1 MSTAAARGPATDRK
15 SELLAILARTAIAE
29 RSAPVSLRQF
39 AIKAGVS
46 EPTLRHY
53 FTDRQGVVIAIIAY
67 FADGARDWLERSA
80 EPGASLQE
88 AVAGY
93 AALAMEGSSSNVFAQ
108 AHAFAFVESIH
119 DREVARAYLER
130 IIEPSLTALERRL
143 APGVDPGADNPERV
157 RHSAIFLYAPV
168 LVAVLHQ
175 RLLAGEDTRP
185 LDMADFFDDLT
196 RLFTDGFKPPGKG

>member
-1 MSTAAARGPATDRK
+1 MRSAAAGGPATDRR

-80 EPGASLQE
+80 QPGADLAE
-88 AVAGY
+88 AVSGY
-93 AALAMEGSSSNVFAQ
+93 GALALEGSSSNVFAQ

-119 DREVARAYLER
+119 DRVVARAYLDT
-130 IIEPSLTALERRL
+130 IIEPSLQALERRL
-143 APGVDPGADNPERV
+143 GPGVDPGGQDAERV

-175 RLLAGEDTRP
+175 RLLGGDQIRP
-185 LDMADFFDDLT
+185 LDMTRFFDDLT
-196 RLFTDGFKPPGKG
+196 RLFTAGLAPGGED

>member
-1 MSTAAARGPATDRK
+1 MRTAAAHTDAGMDRK
-15 SELLAILARTAIAE
+15 SELLVMLAATAIAE
-29 RSAPVSLRQF
+29 RSTPVSLRQF

-53 FTDRQGVVIAIIAY
+53 FTDRKGVVIAIIGY

-80 EPGASLQE
+80 EPGATLEE
-88 AVAGY
+88 AVTGY
-93 AALAMEGSSSNVFAQ
+93 ANLAVEGARSDVFAR

-119 DREVARAYLER
+119 DREVARAYLEL
-130 IIEPSLTALERRL
+130 IIEPSLNALERRL
-143 APGVDPGADNPERV
+143 SPSVDPAANNPERV

-185 LDMADFFDDLT
+185 LDMTRFFEDLT
-196 RLFTDGFKPPGKG
+196 RLFSAGLTPPDA